1 LNVAP
6 GLASPRRRSLA
17 AATAAVALAL
27 AAAACG
33 GAAAP
38 STTTPTISI
47 ATSTTAPPGGSTA
60 PSTTSPATSTTS
72 SGGCSL
78 GVIEQISGESASEDE
93 QRTES
98 WVTLGVNNWTVFV
111 PNGSWHLS
119 ASTAAGADVVSPDG
133 LSDASLSEGGG
144 LSPSTYQALAQQL
157 LSGVSNLQVICQS
170 PNEQSAAGE
179 TQATEATGVYN
190 GEAIHLVYALTIQA
204 ETPSGFFGAVTRSIY
219 APISQWSTSVEQ
231 ALWLIIKRA
240 VFVPSAP

>member
-1 LNVAP
+1 MNVEI
-6 GLASPRRRSLA
+6 GLRSRRRSLA
-17 AATAAVALAL
+17 TAATVVALAL
-27 AAAACG
+27 GAVACG

-38 STTTPTISI
+38 TTTAPTISI
-47 ATSTTAPPGGSTA
+47 ATPTTAPPAGSTS
-60 PSTTSPATSTTS
+60 PSTTRAVTSTTS

-93 QRTES
+93 QRTSS
-98 WVTLGVNNWTVFV
+98 WVTLSVSNWTVFV

-119 ASTAAGADVVSPDG
+119 ASTAGGADVVSPDG
-133 LSDASLSEGGG
+133 LSDASLGETGG
-144 LSPSTYQALAQQL
+144 LSPTTYQALAQQL
-157 LSGVSNLQVICQS
+157 LTGVSNLNVICQS

-179 TQATEATGVYN
+179 TQATEATGVFN

-204 ETPSGFFGAVTRSIY
+204 ETSSGFFGAITRSIY
-219 APISQWSTSVEQ
+219 APISQWSTSAEQ